1 MKDPNN
7 RKENANHMN
16 LVAMAQNV
24 MGFVLLM
31 GKGFVPKDESEDPY
45 RIIDNTP
52 VYHSAINIFPFEI
65 PSSRPNLFKWG
76 SFIHPYMMM
85 GMPDTNGLVKL
96 YVSFYQENY
105 LLWIYCKLD
114 EEMNG
119 KSDFVSGLIAWTPKV
134 KGDSLQLA
142 GFRLFYALLCQ
153 MDFIK
158 DNEDF
163 ATSFTTPQDWTE
175 EWEATANCN
184 MVFSA
189 LRNTSY
195 LSHKELE
202 KRIEDAPDFLRES
215 IRKRASLIY

>member
-1 MKDPNN
+1 MRNPYN

-31 GKGFVPKDESEDPY
+31 GKGFVPREESADPY

-85 GMPDTNGLVKL
+85 GMPDTSGLVKL
-96 YVSFYQENY
+96 YVSFYRENY

-119 KSDFVSGLIAWTPKV
+119 KSDFVSGLIAWTPKM

-158 DNEDF
+158 DNEEF
-163 ATSFTTPQDWTE
+163 STSFTTPQDWTE
-175 EWEATANCN
+175 EWEASSNCN

-189 LRNTSY
+189 LRNTTY

-202 KRIEDAPDFLRES
+202 KRIEDAPDFLKER
-215 IRKRASLIY
+215 IRKRASLID